1 MFKRISIRNFI
12 TFKKIELDFEKGFTV
27 FTGETGAGKSLL
39 IDALM
44 LVLGYRADTKFIR
57 KNEDY
62 TEIIAEFELEKKS
75 VETNSLYQQF
85 IFEDD
90 GHFIFRRLID
100 KNGKSKSW
108 INDTPVTLTKIR
120 ELAKNFIS
128 IYGQHSQIGLMTS
141 EGQRFLLDEYADS
154 AFEAKSVK
162 DHYRQLNEL
171 KVQLAKIES
180 DNLIFSK
187 ELEILE
193 WQLSELKQLNFVG
206 NEWEK
211 KEEIYKK
218 YNNLENYMLHTNKAL
233 DDLSESNNSIL
244 NKLNDVI
251 EDVIKISEFNS
262 EAKSLVEILK
272 ESEINLEDVLHS
284 LRKIADNEDLQDFD
298 FENIKKYVDRVYGFC
313 AKYRIKPNEIEELES
328 NIQSKIFSIKEKTDV
343 SILKEKMKKVEKE
356 YLNYSTILSSKRAEA
371 TEKIIPSVNN
381 LLKNIGMENAD
392 FKINLPQTNS
402 FTSFGN
408 EGVDFLISS
417 NKGSDYALIN
427 KIASGGEL
435 SRICL
440 AMLVELTKK
449 TESFAIVFD
458 EVDNGIS
465 GEIAKKVGGLINTLA
480 NNKQI
485 LCVTHLSQVAV
496 QADNQFHI
504 TKKTQEEKTFS
515 NIEKLNRNER
525 IVEIA
530 KMTDGNNPSKFALEH
545 AEKSLAEN
553 FKY

>member
-1 MFKRISIRNFI
+1 MFKKIFIRNFI
-12 TFKKIELDFEKGFTV
+12 TFKKIEIDFEKGFTV

-57 KNEDY
+57 KNEDH
-62 TEIIAEFELEKKS
+62 TEIIAEFELEKKT

-162 DHYRQLNEL
+162 DLFKQLNEL

-211 KEEIYKK
+211 QEELYKK

-244 NKLNDVI
+244 NKLKDVI

-262 EAKSLVEILK
+262 EAKSLIEILK

-284 LRKIADNEDLQDFD
+284 LRKIGDNEDLQDFD
-298 FENIKKYVDRVYGFC
+298 FESIKKYVDRVYGFC
-313 AKYRIKPNEIEELES
+313 AKYRIKPNEIDELEKK
-328 NIQSKIFSIKEKTDV
+328 IQAKIFSIKEKTDV
-343 SILKEKMKKVEKE
+343 SLLKEKMKKVEKD
-356 YLNYSTILSSKRAEA
+356 YLNNSSILSTKRVQSI
-371 TEKIIPSVNN
+371 EKIIPNVNA

-392 FKINLPQTNS
+392 FKINLPKQIVS
-402 FTSFGN
+402 
-408 EGVDFLISS
+408 LH
-417 NKGSDYALIN
+417 
-427 KIASGGEL
+427 
-435 SRICL
+435 L
-440 AMLVELTKK
+440 AMRVWI
-449 TESFAIVFD
+449 F
-458 EVDNGIS
+458 
-465 GEIAKKVGGLINTLA
+465 
-480 NNKQI
+480 
-485 LCVTHLSQVAV
+485 
-496 QADNQFHI
+496 
-504 TKKTQEEKTFS
+504 
-515 NIEKLNRNER
+515 
-525 IVEIA
+525 
-530 KMTDGNNPSKFALEH
+530 
-545 AEKSLAEN
+545 N
-553 FKY
+553 FI

>member
-1 MFKRISIRNFI
+1 MFKKIFIRNFI
-12 TFKKIELDFEKGFTV
+12 TFKKIEIDFEKGFTV

-57 KNEDY
+57 KNEDH

-162 DHYRQLNEL
+162 DLYRQLNEL

-211 KEEIYKK
+211 QEELYKK

-244 NKLNDVI
+244 NKLKDVI

-284 LRKIADNEDLQDFD
+284 LRKIGDNEDLQDFD

-313 AKYRIKPNEIEELES
+313 AKYRIKPNEIDELES

-356 YLNYSTILSSKRAEA
+356 YLNYSSILSSKRAEA
-371 TEKIIPSVNN
+371 TEKIIPSVNA

-504 TKKTQEEKTFS
+504 TKKMQEEKTFS

-545 AEKSLAEN
+545 AEKSLSGE
-553 FKY
+553 F

>member
-1 MFKRISIRNFI
+1 MMDILF
-12 TFKKIELDFEKGFTV
+12 
-27 FTGETGAGKSLL
+27 
-39 IDALM
+39 
-44 LVLGYRADTKFIR
+44 
-57 KNEDY
+57 
-62 TEIIAEFELEKKS
+62 LE
-75 VETNSLYQQF
+75 
-85 IFEDD
+85 
-90 GHFIFRRLID
+90 LID

-162 DHYRQLNEL
+162 DLYRQLNEL

-211 KEEIYKK
+211 QEEIYKK

-284 LRKIADNEDLQDFD
+284 S
-298 FENIKKYVDRVYGFC
+298 ENC
-313 AKYRIKPNEIEELES
+313 
-328 NIQSKIFSIKEKTDV
+328 
-343 SILKEKMKKVEKE
+343 
-356 YLNYSTILSSKRAEA
+356 
-371 TEKIIPSVNN
+371 
-381 LLKNIGMENAD
+381 
-392 FKINLPQTNS
+392 
-402 FTSFGN
+402 
-408 EGVDFLISS
+408 
-417 NKGSDYALIN
+417 
-427 KIASGGEL
+427 
-435 SRICL
+435 
-440 AMLVELTKK
+440 
-449 TESFAIVFD
+449 
-458 EVDNGIS
+458 
-465 GEIAKKVGGLINTLA
+465 
-480 NNKQI
+480 
-485 LCVTHLSQVAV
+485 
-496 QADNQFHI
+496 
-504 TKKTQEEKTFS
+504 
-515 NIEKLNRNER
+515 
-525 IVEIA
+525 
-530 KMTDGNNPSKFALEH
+530 
-545 AEKSLAEN
+545 
-553 FKY
+553 

>member
-1 MFKRISIRNFI
+1 
-12 TFKKIELDFEKGFTV
+12 
-27 FTGETGAGKSLL
+27 
-39 IDALM
+39 
-44 LVLGYRADTKFIR
+44 
-57 KNEDY
+57 
-62 TEIIAEFELEKKS
+62 
-75 VETNSLYQQF
+75 
-85 IFEDD
+85 
-90 GHFIFRRLID
+90 
-100 KNGKSKSW
+100 
-108 INDTPVTLTKIR
+108 
-120 ELAKNFIS
+120 
-128 IYGQHSQIGLMTS
+128 MTS

-162 DHYRQLNEL
+162 DLYRQLNEL
-171 KVQLAKIES
+171 KVQSAKIES

-211 KEEIYKK
+211 QEELYKK

-244 NKLNDVI
+244 NKLKDVI

-284 LRKIADNEDLQDFD
+284 LRKIGDNEDLQDFD
-298 FENIKKYVDRVYGFC
+298 FESIKKYVDRVYGFC
-313 AKYRIKPNEIEELES
+313 AKYRIKPNDIEELES
-328 NIQSKIFSIKEKTDV
+328 NIKSKIFSIKEKTDL

-356 YLNYSTILSSKRAEA
+356 YLNFSSILSTKRAEA
-371 TEKIIPSVNN
+371 TEKIIPSVNA

-417 NKGSDYALIN
+417 NKGIDYALIN

-449 TESFAIVFD
+449 QKVLRLFLMRLTTE
-458 EVDNGIS
+458 
-465 GEIAKKVGGLINTLA
+465 
-480 NNKQI
+480 
-485 LCVTHLSQVAV
+485 
-496 QADNQFHI
+496 
-504 TKKTQEEKTFS
+504 
-515 NIEKLNRNER
+515 
-525 IVEIA
+525 
-530 KMTDGNNPSKFALEH
+530 
-545 AEKSLAEN
+545 
-553 FKY
+553 